1 MFKIGYRTVKTALG
15 TTISVM
21 LAQFLQLDNY
31 VSAGIITVL
40 CIKVTKKKSL
50 ESSWER
56 LLACTLAIIFSF
68 VFFEG
73 LAYHPLIIGLML
85 IVFIPTTV
93 LVKATEGIV
102 TSVVIIFHLYHAE
115 KMTLQLI
122 GNEFL
127 LIFIGIGVALIM
139 NLYMPSVE
147 RKLKDFQQQVE
158 GNFAAIFRE
167 IELYLIV
174 EDRQWDGSEIIKTAE
189 LINEAKIIAFRDVEN
204 HFLRLK
210 NTYYHYFEMREQQF
224 EIIERVIPLITSI
237 HISVE
242 QSKIIADFVQ
252 DLRMH
257 IHPGN
262 TAHKFLAQLAEM
274 RQTFENMELPQT
286 REEFE
291 VRAALYQF
299 VREMERYLMI
309 KSQFKGIDI

>member
-15 TTISVM
+15 TTIAVM

-50 ESSWER
+50 KSSWER

-73 LAYHPLIIGLML
+73 LAYHPIIIGLML

-102 TSVVIIFHLYHAE
+102 TSVVIIFHLYNAD
-115 KMTLQLI
+115 KITLHLI
-122 GNEFL
+122 RNEFL

-139 NLYMPSVE
+139 NLYMPSVD
-147 RKLKDFQQQVE
+147 RKLKNFQQQIE
-158 GNFAAIFRE
+158 ENFAAIFRE

-174 EDRQWDGSEIIKTAE
+174 EDRQWDGSEFIKTAE
-189 LINEAKIIAFRDVEN
+189 LINNAKTIAFRDVEN
-204 HFLRLK
+204 HFLRLE

-252 DLRMH
+252 DLRIH
-257 IHPGN
+257 INPRN
-262 TAHKFLAQLAEM
+262 TAHKFLAQLADM
-274 RQTFENMELPQT
+274 KQTFENMELPQT

-299 VREMERYLMI
+299 VREMERYLII
-309 KSQFKGIDI
+309 KSQFKGIGA